1 MAIRYSDKPYG
12 GHGPRQDNWQGRF
25 PAHSQ
30 SMDSAPTQGAR
41 PVLLYEPNAKPRWG
55 LFHNGAWRG
64 GENFRDPFTGQAQ
77 WRMNGT
83 LINNPVRW
91 SSS

>member
-1 MAIRYSDKPYG
+1 MALRYSDKPYG
-12 GHGPRQDNWQGRF
+12 GFGPKQSNITGRF

-30 SMDSAPTQGAR
+30 PMSTAPSAGGR
-41 PVLLYEPNAKPRWG
+41 PVLLYEPNGHCQWG
-55 LFHNGAWRG
+55 IFHMGAWRG
-64 GENFRDPFTGQAQ
+64 GENFRDPFTGQRQ

-91 SSS
+91 ASS